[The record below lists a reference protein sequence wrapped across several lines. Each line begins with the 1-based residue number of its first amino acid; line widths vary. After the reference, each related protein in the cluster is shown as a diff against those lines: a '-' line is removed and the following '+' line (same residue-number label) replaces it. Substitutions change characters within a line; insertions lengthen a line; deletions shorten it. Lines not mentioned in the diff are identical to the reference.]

1 MVTAMQDLS
10 DGLATDLA
18 HICEASNVGA
28 RVMAGR
34 LPGLAELKP
43 VCSLLNM
50 QPTDLQVSG
59 GEDYHLVF
67 TVAGGRESELEAFM
81 AERGCGEIHRIGSI
95 IERPGVGLIAGE
107 IERDISF
114 QGYAHGNR
122 EKQSL

>member
-1 MVTAMQDLS
+1 
-10 DGLATDLA
+10 
-18 HICEASNVGA
+18 
-28 RVMAGR
+28 
-34 LPGLAELKP
+34 
-43 VCSLLNM
+43 
-50 QPTDLQVSG
+50 
-59 GEDYHLVF
+59 
-67 TVAGGRESELEAFM
+67 M